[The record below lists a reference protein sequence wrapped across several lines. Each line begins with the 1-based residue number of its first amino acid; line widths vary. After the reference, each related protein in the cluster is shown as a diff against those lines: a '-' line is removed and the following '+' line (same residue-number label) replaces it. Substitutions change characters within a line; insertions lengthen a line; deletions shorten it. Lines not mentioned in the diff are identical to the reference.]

1 MADES
6 MSAIQFRTTLKGD
19 LPHYFYIFR
28 KLGQLV
34 TEMKNVA
41 CSRLR
46 TMLHLEILK
55 GKDAVKT
62 SKFLKYLGGTNACM
76 KKLAVAR
83 NYIFGLIRRRYCPK
97 RDILDY
103 WGTIVFF

>member
-1 MADES
+1 
-6 MSAIQFRTTLKGD
+6 MSAIQFRTTPKGD
-19 LPHYFYIFR
+19 LQHYYYIFR

-41 CSRLR
+41 CSSLR

-62 SKFLKYLGGTNACM
+62 SKFQNFLGGTTVCM
-76 KKLAVAR
+76 MRLAI
-83 NYIFGLIRRRYCPK
+83 YTKGFGQLA
-97 RDILDY
+97 
-103 WGTIVFF
+103 